1 MGGALGSTYFQNR
14 KYLADVNKLEY
25 IIVEQDN
32 FVNYGNKKIQNDVL
46 KFMKTTDDWQI
57 CSKIDIVLMSGSL
70 QYIASYK
77 EIIIKILDLKP
88 KFIVLDRILVGNR
101 FRICKET
108 VPDEIYKGSYPVMI
122 YSENEIIHFFKS
134 NYRLIEKD
142 ISSVPETAYFVDGK
156 ANSMYYV
163 FQIKDN

>member
-1 MGGALGSTYFQNR
+1 
-14 KYLADVNKLEY
+14 
-25 IIVEQDN
+25 
-32 FVNYGNKKIQNDVL
+32 
-46 KFMKTTDDWQI
+46 
-57 CSKIDIVLMSGSL
+57 
-70 QYIASYK
+70 
-77 EIIIKILDLKP
+77 
-88 KFIVLDRILVGNR
+88 
-101 FRICKET
+101 
-108 VPDEIYKGSYPVMI
+108 MI